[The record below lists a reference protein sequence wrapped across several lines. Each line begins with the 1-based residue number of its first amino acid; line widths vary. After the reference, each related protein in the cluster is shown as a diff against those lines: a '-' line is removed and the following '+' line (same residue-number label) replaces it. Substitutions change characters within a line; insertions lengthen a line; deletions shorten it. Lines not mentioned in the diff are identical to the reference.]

1 MSNQIKRIDTIKNMA
16 VFNDFQWSSSVKN
29 EGGDVVDFKKINI
42 LYGRNYSGKTTL
54 SRIIRAYETG
64 SISDKYTNPEFNLS
78 LDNDTT
84 INQRTLTGHDQII
97 RVFNEDF
104 VKENLRFIAN
114 DEDTINSFAILGE
127 DNTRLE
133 EEIEKHQTELGTE
146 DAKSGL
152 IGTWLTASSE
162 ASRATTAHQSK
173 LSALDKKLRAKAN
186 QEDTGIKHNKVF
198 GDPIYNVT
206 KINRDIQTVSNSTYS
221 PLNEEQVEEYHTILK
236 EEPKGEIS
244 ESQTSNLKYSI
255 FATKAKELVEK
266 KIQTSEPIQELLS
279 DAALSAWVKHGREH
293 HEGKRD
299 DCAFCGNPLPSG
311 LWDKL
316 DKHFNKE
323 SEDLTSEID
332 QTITS
337 IESEIIRTPN
347 LLSIR
352 NSDFYSSFSKRL
364 DELQDQYISL
374 SESYIETLRS
384 LQDQLNDRK
393 NDIFTALS
401 FSDPTSVEESLNSL
415 HDSFEA
421 IRVESNEF
429 TESLSS
435 QQTTAQNALRLH
447 EVFTFIADI
456 KYHDELSAIN
466 DLKEAMD
473 QAIAVKASA
482 KSDVDNKKELIN
494 NLKAQLKDESEG
506 AEKVNEYL
514 NNYFGHQSLS
524 LKAVEEV
531 PDGDSTGYRFE
542 VMRDN
547 EKAFHLS
554 EGEAS
559 LIAFCYFMA
568 KLQDIETKGNQP
580 TIWIDDPI
588 SSLDSNH
595 IFFVYS
601 LINSEITSPDQVEDN
616 GEIIERDRYKQLF
629 ISTHNLDFLKYLK
642 RLPGAHNDERRNENR
657 KLFRHLI
664 IERQDKVSTIRVM
677 PKYLR
682 EYVTEFNY
690 LFEQIHKCASIE
702 SLDDENYTI
711 FYNFGNNARKF
722 FEVYL
727 YYKYPNTGM
736 NPDTLVMFFGE
747 GKIPAVLTDRI
758 NNEYS
763 HLAGVFE
770 RGATPVE
777 VPEMQTAARFILEKL
792 QEQDP
797 EQYSALL
804 ESVGAND

>member
-1 MSNQIKRIDTIKNMA
+1 MSDLIKRIDSIKNMA
-16 VFNDFQWSSSVKN
+16 VFDDFQWASSVKN
-29 EGGDVVDFKKINI
+29 EDGDVVDFKKVNI

-54 SRIIRAYETG
+54 SRIIRAFETG
-64 SISDKYTNPEFNLS
+64 SISDKYTNPGFNLS
-78 LDNDTT
+78 LDNSSTL
-84 INQRTLTGHDQII
+84 NQRTLTGHDQII

-133 EEIEKHQTELGTE
+133 DEIEKYEVELGTE
-146 DAKSGL
+146 EAKSGL
-152 IGTWLTASSE
+152 IGTLLSANAE
-162 ASRATTAHQSK
+162 ANRATVAHQNKFSD
-173 LSALDKKLRAKAN
+173 LDRKLRDKAN

-206 KINRDIQTVSNSTYS
+206 KIKSDINTVSISTYI
-221 PLNEEQVEEYHTILK
+221 PLNEEQVEDYHTILK
-236 EEPKGEIS
+236 EEPKNEIN
-244 ESQTSNLKYSI
+244 ESQSFNLKYSI
-255 FATKAKELVEK
+255 LSTKAKELVEK

-279 DAALSAWVKHGREH
+279 DAALSTWVKHGREH

-299 DCAFCGNPLPSG
+299 DCAFCGNPLPSS
-311 LWDKL
+311 LWEKL

-323 SEDLTSEID
+323 SEDLIAEID
-332 QTITS
+332 QTIDS
-337 IESEIIRTPN
+337 IESEINRTPN
-347 LLSIR
+347 LLTIR
-352 NSDFYSSFSKRL
+352 NSDFYSNFSKKL
-364 DELQDQYISL
+364 DELADQFTTL
-374 SESYIETLRS
+374 SETYIETLKS
-384 LQDQLNDRK
+384 LQDQLRDRK
-393 NDIFTALS
+393 NDIFTELS
-401 FSDPTSVEESLNSL
+401 FSDPTSIVESLNNL
-415 HDSFEA
+415 RDSYES
-421 IRVESNEF
+421 IRIESNEF

-435 QQTTAQNALRLH
+435 QQSTARNALRLH
-447 EVFTFIADI
+447 EVFTFITDI
-456 KYHDELSAIN
+456 QYHDECSAI
-466 DLKEAMD
+466 DGLKEAMD
-473 QAIAVKASA
+473 QAIEARTSS
-482 KSDVDNKKELIN
+482 KSDVDNKKEQIN

-524 LKAVEEV
+524 LKAVEEAF
-531 PDGDSTGYRFE
+531 DDDSTGYRFE

-547 EKAFHLS
+547 VKAFHLS
-554 EGEAS
+554 EGESS

-568 KLQDIETKGNQP
+568 KLEDIETKGNRP
-580 TIWIDDPI
+580 IIWIDDPI

-601 LINSEITSPDQVEDN
+601 LINSEIVTPEQVEEN
-616 GEIIERDRYKQLF
+616 GDITERDRYKQLF

-657 KLFRHLI
+657 KQFRHLI
-664 IERQDKVSTIRVM
+664 IERQDKVSNIRVM

-702 SLDDENYTI
+702 TLDDSNYTV

-727 YYKYPNTGM
+727 YYRYPNTGM
-736 NPDTLVMFFGE
+736 NSDTLVMFFGE

-797 EQYSALL
+797 DQFSALL
-804 ESVGAND
+804 ESVGAEE